1 VCSECHAYE
10 PCQTTRRVK
19 NFDLIHTATLYT
31 VSSGR
36 VRKEETDF
44 STGLLGSGRDMLTG
58 AKNEAPDSAINRS
71 VDWRYIQ
78 P

>member
-1 VCSECHAYE
+1 
-10 PCQTTRRVK
+10 
-19 NFDLIHTATLYT
+19 
-31 VSSGR
+31 